1 MIPFTL
7 QYAVFLL
14 LKDRLLAAE
23 RCPFVSR
30 KVAYQKTGD
39 IIQTFVFYLLL
50 SPHIFLYLLFTYLVV
65 RKIMQNISVLV

>member
-7 QYAVFLL
+7 QYAVFQL
-14 LKDRLLAAE
+14 LKWHLWESE
-23 RCPFVSR
+23 RYPFGSR

-39 IIQTFVFYLLL
+39 VILTFVFYLLL
-50 SPHIFLYLLFTYLVV
+50 SPHIFIYLLFTYLVV